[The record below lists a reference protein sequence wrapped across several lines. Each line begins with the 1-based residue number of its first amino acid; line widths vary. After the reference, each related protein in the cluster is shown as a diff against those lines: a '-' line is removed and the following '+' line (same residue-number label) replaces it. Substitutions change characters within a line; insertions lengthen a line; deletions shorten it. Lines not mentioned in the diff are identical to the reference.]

1 MLIVK
6 KYWADWCKPCHVLAP
21 IFEEVKQENPNIQFI
36 EINVDTNRDIAIQS
50 GVSSV
55 PTSIF
60 EKDGQ
65 QLYRFSGVK
74 PKSAINNIIKQY
86 S

>member
-1 MLIVK
+1 MLVVK
-6 KYWADWCKPCHVLAP
+6 KFSAEWCQPCRQMAP
-21 IFEEVKQENPNIQFI
+21 VFDEVKTENPNIQFI
-36 EINVDTNRDIAIQS
+36 EIDVDTNRDIAIQS

-55 PTSIF
+55 PTIIF

-65 QLYRFSGVK
+65 QVYRFSGVK

>member
-1 MLIVK
+1 MLVVK
-6 KYWADWCKPCHVLAP
+6 KFSAEWCQPCRQMVP
-21 IFEEVKQENPNIQFI
+21 VFEEVKQENPNIQFI
-36 EINVDTNRDIAIQS
+36 EIDVDTNRDLTIQD
-50 GVSSV
+50 GVQTV
-55 PTSIF
+55 PTIIF

-65 QLYRFSGVK
+65 QVYRFSGVK